1 MVGDSAASLHVW
13 LMNAASLRVWHISA
27 ANLHVWHIMATIHAR
42 VILGVAVTAFKK
54 EIYLYDIK
62 MPSFNSRITPNEEVG
77 TIRARGDA
85 PKGSESF
92 FANLMVGITTNE

>member
-1 MVGDSAASLHVW
+1 
-13 LMNAASLRVWHISA
+13 
-27 ANLHVWHIMATIHAR
+27 MATIHAR

-54 EIYLYDIK
+54 EMYLYDIK

-92 FANLMVGITTNE
+92 CANLMVGNTAKEQLVRFRPVHHVKQHIILRADVRMMRRG